1 MKYFKFIVSSFIS
14 KDTSSV
20 FLYRLGTVLSGLVI
34 LYIVTSLME
43 IKDQG
48 AYYLILSLVALQSF
62 VDLGVISVMASVI
75 LRDWTEFKNTTSY
88 QTRENKI
95 SIIRGYA
102 HFFLPWYLA
111 LSLLLLSF
119 SIIYSFNYKGDN
131 QLFKI
136 LISIS
141 FISSLNFFLN
151 FFWLFLEGIG
161 DYFKLYSFRLIQL
174 IFTTICLYLL
184 IIYDFGLDSFL
195 YFYYLV
201 FFSSLIFIVFKWQT
215 FSFLILGD
223 KVKFRY
229 FTEIF
234 PFHFKIFIQS
244 IFGYFTWQAMIPL
257 FYSRLGP
264 VFAGKLGFTVQ
275 LATLILSFSTFL
287 IYSKSPVY
295 SKLFY
300 TKDFDT
306 IWNLWKRDLWI
317 SYLTFS
323 LLILFY
329 LVLYFFNLTLLS
341 SIFDRGLS
349 VSTSLIILLIH
360 SFHIFNQSIAVLTRL
375 NKNEILSI
383 SGVLVPI
390 LSYAIVFFSINF
402 VSLDLIFCLVLF
414 LNFLFFIYNYLR
426 FRKFKLTYLSY

>member
-1 MKYFKFIVSSFIS
+1 
-14 KDTSSV
+14 
-20 FLYRLGTVLSGLVI
+20 
-34 LYIVTSLME
+34 ME

-275 LATLILSFSTFL
+275 LG
-287 IYSKSPVY
+287 
-295 SKLFY
+295 
-300 TKDFDT
+300 
-306 IWNLWKRDLWI
+306 
-317 SYLTFS
+317 